1 MKSCLIIPYA
11 TLDDYNTSVNMP
23 QVHQEKVFDAYLKNL
38 CVAAVSAKKNGCNHR
53 LAGGGKLLINCDISV
68 VTNFNLPTK
77 YKVILENNDI
87 KIFYCPFDDFNFG
100 ANYKWSL
107 AFYKLCA
114 LKFMV
119 EKYNYDNYAFVDT
132 DVYFQSKLEYIW
144 QEAKDKILLYDI
156 NHGLQ
161 APHYKGFVD
170 EVNKFGVNGL
180 ITHYGGEFFAAGREN
195 SIKFIN
201 KCIAIYE
208 KMIGSGFETTK
219 GDEFITSVAAA
230 EMKDAV
236 KNAGAY
242 VYRFWTGGFR
252 LVSTNYKFNPI
263 TVIHV
268 PAEKMNG
275 MLKIFDRYIVKGKL
289 PPNRTVWQ
297 LLHLNH
303 QSLRAKLSYL
313 RQRLLN

>member
-1 MKSCLIIPYA
+1 MRILRIFVLLLFPQKKMVVVIGYA
-11 TLDDYNTSVNMP
+11 FV
-23 QVHQEKVFDAYLKNL
+23 
-38 CVAAVSAKKNGCNHR
+38 
-53 LAGGGKLLINCDISV
+53 GGGKLLIDCDVVV

-77 YKVILENNDI
+77 YKTILENHDI

-114 LKFMV
+114 LKFIV
-119 EKYNYDNYAFVDT
+119 ENYNYDNYAFVDT

-144 QEAKDKILLYDI
+144 QEAKDRILLYDI

-161 APHYKGFVD
+161 APHYKVFVD
-170 EVNKFGVNGL
+170 EVNKFGVDGL

-201 KCIAIYE
+201 KCIEIYE
-208 KMIGSGFETTK
+208 KMIYIGFETTK
-219 GDEFITSVAAA
+219 GDEFITSVAAT

-242 VYRFWTGGFR
+242 VYRFWTGSFR
-252 LVSTNYKFNPI
+252 LISTNYKFNPI
-263 TVIHV
+263 TIIHV
-268 PAEKMNG
+268 PVEKMNG

-289 PPNRTVWQ
+289 PSNRKVWQ

-313 RQRLLN
+313 RQRLLNQI